1 MAVRH
6 SARLSPIQAET
17 VWTFEDGWVV
27 ERRGGRLRRFPMAE
41 LKGVRR
47 ADRGAI
53 LLFGRRRLTI
63 PALSY
68 EGLRPQDRSASF
80 EAFMTAVT
88 GQVPTR
94 RAPAFGRAPIYWI
107 MGLMALGAAALLA
120 FAASGGAWSLGVAL
134 AARLVFVLIL
144 AAAVLPWL
152 DRPRR

>member
-1 MAVRH
+1 MAASH

-17 VWTFEDGWVV
+17 VWSLEDGCVV
-27 ERRGGRLRRFPMAE
+27 ERRGGQVRRFPLAE

-47 ADRGAI
+47 AQRGAV

-80 EAFMTAVT
+80 EAFMTAAT
-88 GQVPTR
+88 GETPTR
-94 RAPAFGRAPIYWI
+94 RPPAFGRAPVYWI
-107 MGLMALGAAALLA
+107 MGLMGLGAAALLV
-120 FAASGGAWSLGVAL
+120 FAAMGGAWALGVAL

-152 DRPRR
+152 DRQDG

>member
-17 VWTFEDGWVV
+17 VWTLEDGWVV

-68 EGLRPQDRSASF
+68 EGLQPQDRSASF

-94 RAPAFGRAPIYWI
+94 RPPAFGRAPIYWI
-107 MGLMALGAAALLA
+107 MGLMALGALALLA

-152 DRPRR
+152 NRPGR

>member
-1 MAVRH
+1 MAARH

-17 VWTFEDGWVV
+17 VWTLEDGCVV
-27 ERRGGRLRRFPMAE
+27 ERRGGHLRRFPMAE

-68 EGLRPQDRSASF
+68 EGLRPRDRSASF

-94 RAPAFGRAPIYWI
+94 QAPTFGRAPIYWI
-107 MGLMALGAAALLA
+107 IRGQRRRLDARSGAGRAPGLRPDP
-120 FAASGGAWSLGVAL
+120 GGGRPAL
-134 AARLVFVLIL
+134 A
-144 AAAVLPWL
+144 
-152 DRPRR
+152 